1 MWCLRHAEHHAKNL
15 TFLRGLHC
23 DTLFF
28 EWPVICFRFVFA
40 DVLAIGVFIDVAF
53 SILPGIR
60 TAPICGGSSSLLQ
73 YSGMLQMAV
82 HRLNSNGVLL
92 RNWFHAFWKLEN
104 STQCS
109 KCFLAMGTQ
118 NDPPLL
124 STVWLNIRRVV
135 LKATPYWILYDVSR
149 THKQCTEP

>member
-1 MWCLRHAEHHAKNL
+1 M
-15 TFLRGLHC
+15 
-23 DTLFF
+23 
-28 EWPVICFRFVFA
+28 
-40 DVLAIGVFIDVAF
+40 AIGVFIDVAF

-124 STVWLNIRRVV
+124 STVWLNIPRVV
-135 LKATPYWILYDVSR
+135 LKATPYWILYDVRPNVRRYDWSQKLNRLLRVRTKHNHNVSR
-149 THKQCTEP
+149 CRQVVVAINLTPN